1 MKNINSSII
10 RYHKLDIG
18 CKSSIHTFQQYMK
31 TNYNGFDVLVQ
42 NAAIAD
48 HTGKP
53 EETIDINFWGTLNMM
68 KAGVF
73 RKLESDASI
82 C

>member
-1 MKNINSSII
+1 
-10 RYHKLDIG
+10 
-18 CKSSIHTFQQYMK
+18 MK

-68 KAGVF
+68 KERCFVLFYYSKG
-73 RKLESDASI
+73 DAS
-82 C
+82 